1 MSRKIKVP
9 TTYLR
14 SHKPFWFLELT
25 VATRHRF
32 PRALLAEASWVE
44 RGSGGNNLLSV
55 LMAQSWERTYADRK
69 IVAKFI
75 NSSSRA
81 SQESIY
87 LHLHLCNMLMVILHT
102 VFYYGKKQAGE
113 EEKRDE
119 SWRLDSAVSKHPKI
133 HQFNFFSRLL
143 YSRIKSPQLTQFNA
157 NAVIKKEDTH
167 QLWLRNAATRAA
179 ASDENNSC

>member
-1 MSRKIKVP
+1 MMSREIKVS

-14 SHKPFWFLELT
+14 SHNPFWFLELT
-25 VATRHRF
+25 VATRHGF
-32 PRALLAEASWVE
+32 PRALLGEQSWVE
-44 RGSGGNNLLSV
+44 GAEGEIISFRYWWPSRESKLMHRSKNCSKIHQFIKQSV
-55 LMAQSWERTYADRK
+55 A
-69 IVAKFI
+69 
-75 NSSSRA
+75 N
-81 SQESIY
+81 IY

-113 EEKRDE
+113 EEKRDT
-119 SWRLDSAVSKHPKI
+119 SWRPDSAVSKHPKL

-167 QLWLRNAATRAA
+167 
-179 ASDENNSC
+179 